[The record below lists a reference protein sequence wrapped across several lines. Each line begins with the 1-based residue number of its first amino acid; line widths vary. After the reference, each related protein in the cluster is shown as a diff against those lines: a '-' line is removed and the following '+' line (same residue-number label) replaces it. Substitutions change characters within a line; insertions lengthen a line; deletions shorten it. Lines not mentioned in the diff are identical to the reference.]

1 MNRNI
6 YITVLLLLT
15 GASRAAVAQDTNSA
29 PVPAPAPTAVQISL
43 QSLAQKNIFD
53 PSRSPRR
60 VRTPRIRRETVV
72 RSFTFCGTLD
82 DNVAIFTGEGAGSGL
97 LKAGSS
103 INGFKVMKVPEGD
116 GDPTVILT
124 DTSGAIVNLKEG
136 ESMRREEDGPWNKSD
151 QAAPEPVAAPETRP
165 DEGTTTAAATPSPE
179 PAGESDILKK
189 LRQKREQEDK

>member
-6 YITVLLLLT
+6 YIAVVLLLT

-29 PVPAPAPTAVQISL
+29 AAPAPAPVPAQITL

-53 PSRSPRR
+53 PGRSPRR

-72 RSFTFCGTLD
+72 RSFTFNGTFD
-82 DNVAIFTGEGAGSGL
+82 DNVAIFTGEGAENGL
-97 LKAGSS
+97 LKVGSS
-103 INGFKVMKVPEGD
+103 INGFKVMKIPEDD

-124 DTSGAIVNLKEG
+124 DTSGAIVNLREG
-136 ESMRREEDGPWNKSD
+136 ESMRREDDGPWNKSD
-151 QAAPEPVAAPETRP
+151 QAAPEPVAAPPETKP
-165 DEGTTTAAATPSPE
+165 DDAAATAAPSPE

-189 LRQKREQEDK
+189 LRLKREQEDK